1 MFCECEITAT
11 FGLSLTFFSKV
22 VETLFKVDSGS
33 FGVSNAEKHIDSSLG
48 ASCDMCIWSF

>member
-1 MFCECEITAT
+1 MFCECEITST

-22 VETLFKVDSGS
+22 VEMLFKVDCGS

-48 ASCDMCIWSF
+48 ASCDMCI